1 MAEKRSFSNLKP
13 HIGNNDSVRLE
24 ELIEIYKFQDH
35 PDEWC
40 QLRFLERG
48 LLACK
53 RHWVKIFAG
62 KEKKE
67 VTIPRWCVSF
77 DPDNESEPLDGI
89 DCPYCEL
96 SHGNEGTARAEH
108 FYLVNA
114 IVRDLQEDE
123 PARKVRPTKKEE
135 ETGFKDIKSKSW
147 TPVRVIRLTNTLVAR
162 FQELAETNIVTS
174 KTSGKKKAFDVSHE
188 KYGCD
193 INVKYK
199 PKEPGSSKYSA
210 DKVEGRTPLTQEE
223 VDYLVWD
230 LDPSILDLAGRMTP
244 QQALDDFKKMNIVGG
259 DDLEDDD
266 DDDSYDL
273 GRSRKKRKDED
284 DDDDSPPPRRKRPAD
299 DDDEAPRRKRPVEA
313 ATSKKRRPAAEEEEA
328 PRRKRPPVEED
339 APRKRSAADKPARAR
354 TAVADKPARRASKEE
369 DAPVRKRRAAVEE
382 EAPRRAR
389 RPEAEAPSKRASS
402 AKTDKAKR
410 SVFDDDD
417 DWNESE

>member
-77 DPDNESEPLDGI
+77 DSDNESEPLAGVN
-89 DCPYCEL
+89 CPYCEL
-96 SHGNEGTARAEH
+96 SHGNDGTARAEH

-135 ETGFKDIKSKSW
+135 DTGYKDIKSKSW

-199 PKEPGSSKYSA
+199 PKEPGASKYSA
-210 DKVEGRTPLTQEE
+210 DKVEGRTPLTPEE
-223 VDYLVWD
+223 MDYLVWD
-230 LDPSILDLAGRMTP
+230 LDPSILDLAGRMSP

-259 DDLEDDD
+259 DDIADDDDD

-273 GRSRKKRKDED
+273 GRSRKKRKVED
-284 DDDDSPPPRRKRPAD
+284 DDDDSPPQRRERPAVEAAPKKRRLAAEEEAPVRKRPAVED
-299 DDDEAPRRKRPVEA
+299 TPVRRTRP
-313 ATSKKRRPAAEEEEA
+313 
-328 PRRKRPPVEED
+328 
-339 APRKRSAADKPARAR
+339 
-354 TAVADKPARRASKEE
+354 AVADKPARRVDKEAE
-369 DAPVRKRRAAVEE
+369 APRKRRAPVEKE
-382 EAPRRAR
+382 VAPSRNKH
-389 RPEAEAPSKRASS
+389 PDVEVPSKRTS
-402 AKTDKAKR
+402 AAKPDKAKR

-417 DWNESE
+417 DWNE